1 MPEEPRDI
9 LLEHN
14 YDGIQEYDNPTPGW
28 WWMILNGT
36 LVFSALYFLFFTF
49 SPASWTLAESY
60 DAGVAA
66 NLRLQFGEIG
76 DLKADEP
83 TLLKYMNDKKWLT
96 VGENVFKGKC
106 AQCHG
111 KDAEGLTGPNMTDDV
126 YKNIK
131 KLTDIPQVIA
141 NGAAN
146 GAMPQWKTQLHQNEI
161 VLTAAYVAS
170 LRGKNLPGPRGPEG
184 EAIPPWPTSPA
195 APTGDK

>member
-1 MPEEPRDI
+1 MPEEPHDI

-28 WWMILNGT
+28 WWMMLNVT
-36 LVFSALYFLFFTF
+36 VVFSALYFVFFTF

-161 VLTAAYVAS
+161 VLTAAYIAS
-170 LRGKNLPGPRGPEG
+170 LRGKNLRGPRPPEG
-184 EAIPPWPTSPA
+184 EAIPPWPTTPA
-195 APTGDK
+195 EGK